1 MPVEF
6 DETLRGLQKLIKSQK
21 SGGVTAKKSK
31 FKRQTYRQIIQ
42 LRYHLRDAL
51 KLDKKRKALSK
62 EEQKKLPAL
71 PLETLQVHCEKLL
84 HAVLMLL
91 QELSSLT

>member
-51 KLDKKRKALSK
+51 KLYKKRKALSK
-62 EEQKKLPAL
+62 EELKKLPAL
-71 PLETLQVHCEKLL
+71 PLETLQVHCE
-84 HAVLMLL
+84 
-91 QELSSLT
+91 

>member
-31 FKRQTYRQIIQ
+31 FKRQTYRQITVRLQ
-42 LRYHLRDAL
+42 RTVMLALWRSSEKDRDTWAL
-51 KLDKKRKALSK
+51 IVR
-62 EEQKKLPAL
+62 
-71 PLETLQVHCEKLL
+71 
-84 HAVLMLL
+84 
-91 QELSSLT
+91 